1 MPGDLEK
8 LLTGN
13 PNVQKIRFKNLMVGD
28 NQQSVQAEWVKEH
41 RISKD
46 KFEELARRL
55 LLYNGCKSLN
65 DLISPRN
72 NQTMVFEKS
81 GNYPKDV
88 VFCNGRILDYLE
100 KELDLPKILEMA
112 RRQEKNNNL
121 LCYNSDGTDEYD
133 NVGGKEPDGK

>member
-1 MPGDLEK
+1 
-8 LLTGN
+8 
-13 PNVQKIRFKNLMVGD
+13 MVGD

-46 KFEELARRL
+46 KFEELAKRL